1 MSGAKMIQ
9 HIPARKTLVNRTAET
24 KRIRLAVYC
33 RVSTDEEDQLESFA
47 NQQAYYLRY
56 VSNHPE
62 YTLVKVF
69 ADEGITG
76 LNTRKRE
83 EFIKMIESCKAGLV
97 DMIITK
103 SISRM
108 FRNTADCLL
117 YTRELKKMGIGV
129 VFEEQGINTL
139 DSTGELMLTI
149 LSSLA
154 QDESRNISENVTWGI
169 RSRFQQGRLHLN
181 TNRFLGYDKDKD
193 GNLIINPAQAKLVQ
207 RIFDSFLNG
216 LSPDT
221 IAAQFRQEGIPT
233 IMGTSRW
240 SPSTIYGILRN
251 EKYKGDVLLQKWY
264 TADFLSGITVR
275 NNGEVEQYYIK
286 GNHEPIIS
294 PERWEVA
301 QLELA
306 RRKAFRERYGL
317 RTLGRY
323 TAEQPFSNRVFC
335 ARCGDLFCRRTWYR
349 LGRDIKVW
357 QCNKRYKEK
366 GVVGCTSENLFE
378 HQLHDAFVRA
388 WNTVVA
394 ERESRMSVWNAQM
407 AGNDL
412 LTAFYAKRF
421 MHLTAN
427 GQMMNKID
435 MNIVAKVLEH
445 AVFHGDHLDFHLL
458 DGSQITVNL

>member
-83 EFIKMIESCKAGLV
+83 EFIKMIEACNAGLV

-117 YTRELKKMGIGV
+117 YTLELKKMGIGV

-275 NNGEVEQYYIK
+275 NNGEVEQ
-286 GNHEPIIS
+286 
-294 PERWEVA
+294 
-301 QLELA
+301 
-306 RRKAFRERYGL
+306 
-317 RTLGRY
+317 
-323 TAEQPFSNRVFC
+323 
-335 ARCGDLFCRRTWYR
+335 
-349 LGRDIKVW
+349 
-357 QCNKRYKEK
+357 
-366 GVVGCTSENLFE
+366 
-378 HQLHDAFVRA
+378 
-388 WNTVVA
+388 
-394 ERESRMSVWNAQM
+394 
-407 AGNDL
+407 
-412 LTAFYAKRF
+412 
-421 MHLTAN
+421 
-427 GQMMNKID
+427 
-435 MNIVAKVLEH
+435 
-445 AVFHGDHLDFHLL
+445 
-458 DGSQITVNL
+458 